1 MLQADEIWDKMIQ
14 QGLIV
19 KSDTSRKPNSKIY
32 LVFEPQRNKAFG
44 ITEPILPRTWNI
56 AFTSLGKLKSF
67 MNNLYSIGIL
77 HSKQYRAFPTTI
89 GEYFNRLK
97 AKLGDFDLAIDP
109 PDDFK
114 ITDTSLFKQ

>member
-1 MLQADEIWDKMIQ
+1 MLQADEIWNKMIE

-19 KSDTSRKPNSKIY
+19 KSDTSRKPNTKIY
-32 LVFEPQRNKAFG
+32 LVFEPQRNKAFA
-44 ITEPILPRTWNI
+44 ITEPMLPRTWNI

-67 MNNLYSIGIL
+67 MNNLYRIGVL

-89 GEYFNRLK
+89 DEYFNQLRSK
-97 AKLGDFDLAIDP
+97 FGDIDLAIDP

-114 ITDTSLFKQ
+114 VTDASLFKQ